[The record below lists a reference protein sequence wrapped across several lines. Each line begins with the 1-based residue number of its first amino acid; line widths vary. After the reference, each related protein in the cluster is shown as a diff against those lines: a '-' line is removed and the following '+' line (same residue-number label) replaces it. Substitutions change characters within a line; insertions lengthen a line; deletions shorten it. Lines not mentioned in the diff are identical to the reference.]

1 VTFVEPL
8 TEPKRILISEVTI
21 RPMRA
26 SDIETVAK
34 LQRES
39 FSRIEVWS
47 PQSYVTELANPNAAY
62 LVAVYEDKIVG
73 FGGIWVVMDEV
84 HITILGVALAYRGNR
99 IGDLLLSE
107 LLIESWRMGATRAT
121 LEVRETND
129 PAQKLYA
136 RYGFIHVAIR
146 KAYYSDNGENADIL
160 WINDMTAP
168 EWRELFA
175 RNRADLGR
183 PG

>member
-1 VTFVEPL
+1 MTFVDAL
-8 TEPKRILISEVTI
+8 TEPRQVSLDEVTI
-21 RPMRA
+21 RRMVI

-47 PQSYVTELANPNAAY
+47 PQSYITELSNSNAAY
-62 LVAVYEDKIVG
+62 LVAVHEEKVIG
-73 FGGIWVVMDEV
+73 FGGIWTVMDEV
-84 HITILGVALAYRGNR
+84 HVTILGVALAYRGNR

-107 LLIESWRMGATRAT
+107 LLIKSWEMGASRAT

-160 WINDMTAP
+160 WINDMTTP

-175 RNRADLGR
+175 NNRAALGR
-183 PG
+183 D

>member
-1 VTFVEPL
+1 VIVTDRLAEPIRVPL
-8 TEPKRILISEVTI
+8 NEVTV
-21 RPMRA
+21 RTMWA

-39 FSRIEVWS
+39 FSKVETWS
-47 PQSYVTELANPNAAY
+47 PQSYVTELANKSAAY
-62 LVAVYEDKIVG
+62 LVAVYQERVVG
-73 FGGIWVVMDEV
+73 FGGIWTVMDEV
-84 HITILGVALAYRGNR
+84 HITILGVSLAYRGNK

-107 LLIESWRMGATRAT
+107 LLITSWGMGATRAT

-129 PAQKLYA
+129 AAQKLYA

-160 WINDMTAP
+160 WINDMLDPA
-168 EWRELFA
+168 WRELFA
-175 RNRADLGR
+175 RNRAALGR
-183 PG
+183 D

>member
-1 VTFVEPL
+1 VTFVESL
-8 TEPKRILISEVTI
+8 TEPARVSLDEIVV
-21 RPMRA
+21 RPMQA

-62 LVAVYEDKIVG
+62 RVAVCRGQVIG

-84 HITILGVALAYRGNR
+84 HITILGVALPYRGNR

-107 LLIESWRMGATRAT
+107 LLIESWSMGATRAT

-129 PAQKLYA
+129 AAQKLYA

-160 WINDMTAP
+160 WINDMTSA
-168 EWRELFA
+168 EWRDLFEQ
-175 RNRADLGR
+175 NRAALGR
-183 PG
+183 P